1 MKIAKIISVFVL
13 VVVFVCFIMSI
24 ILQYPTEILNLQSVN
39 LLIVLIGDALIFKY
53 ADKKNCDGLE

>member
-24 ILQYPTEILNLQSVN
+24 ILQHPTEILNLQSVN

-53 ADKKNCDGLE
+53 ADKKSCDGLE